1 ERYVNSHLVPV
12 KVSVISCAY
21 ERVQSDGA
29 PLYKR
34 CLESLY
40 TKAVQCR
47 RPVLQN
53 SVFLDHFLKY
63 IPHVWVNTFNFSF
76 SPFALM
82 SDSFCYCLIP
92 GGRLVQFACLFAQ
105 KAALI
110 RFQAPSGGDH
120 RTT

>member
-1 ERYVNSHLVPV
+1 PV

-47 RPVLQN
+47 RPVQQN
-53 SVFLDHFLKY
+53 RVFLDHFLKY
-63 IPHVWVNTFNFSF
+63 IPHFWVNTFNFSF
-76 SPFALM
+76 SRFDIM
-82 SDSFCYCLIP
+82 SDSFATNSFMMNGLKSSNAISFGKP
-92 GGRLVQFACLFAQ
+92 
-105 KAALI
+105 
-110 RFQAPSGGDH
+110 H
-120 RTT
+120 